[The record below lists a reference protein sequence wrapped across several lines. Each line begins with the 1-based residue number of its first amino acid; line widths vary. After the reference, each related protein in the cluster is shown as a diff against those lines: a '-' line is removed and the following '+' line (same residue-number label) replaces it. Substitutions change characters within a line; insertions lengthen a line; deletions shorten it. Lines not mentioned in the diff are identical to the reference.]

1 MSCLKCGQEVSAGQ
15 VFCDSCLADMEKHPV
30 KPGTPVVIPKRSKPL
45 PSKRTH
51 KRLQKP
57 EDLIA
62 SQRRL
67 IGWLLTT
74 VIILLLGVAALT
86 FLVFHFRAVAEGRSL
101 LEITPATQIV
111 SRETIFDN
119 LFSMFHV
126 KH

>member
-15 VFCDSCLADMEKHPV
+15 IFCDTCLADMERHPV
-30 KPGTPVVIPKRSKPL
+30 KPGTPVIIPKRSKPL

-62 SQRRL
+62 AQRQI
-67 IGWLLTT
+67 IGWLITA
-74 VIILLLGVAALT
+74 VIILILAVAALT
-86 FLVFHFRAVAEGRSL
+86 FLLFHFKTEAEDRNLSETTSVA
-101 LEITPATQIV
+101 QIV

-119 LFSMFHV
+119 I
-126 KH
+126 